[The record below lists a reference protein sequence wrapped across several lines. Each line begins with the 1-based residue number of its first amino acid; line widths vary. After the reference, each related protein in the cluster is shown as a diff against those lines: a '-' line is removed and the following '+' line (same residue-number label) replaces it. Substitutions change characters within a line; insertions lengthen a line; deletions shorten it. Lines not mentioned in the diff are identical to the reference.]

1 MAQENKE
8 RQASMTKKISIARA
22 LKEKNRIAGR
32 LALLRDRINKENSV
46 EKRIPRSVDVRA
58 VFEEARATERRL
70 IAIKAAISV
79 ANAPI
84 VAKIIELEETKS
96 EIVWLRQLDAKEG
109 IFEQCGD
116 YRRYGAAHAVNE
128 YNAIIPQSEVNDMA
142 DALQKHAE
150 KLQDELDEFN
160 ASTRIEV
167 DIGD

>member
-32 LALLRDRINKENSV
+32 LALLRNRISGENSL
-46 EKRIPRSVDVRA
+46 EKRIPRSVDVKA

-70 IAIKAAISV
+70 IAVKAAISV

-96 EIVWLRQLDAKEG
+96 EIAWLKTLDTREG
-109 IFEQCGD
+109 TFESGGD
-116 YRRYGAAHAVNE
+116 FGRYGPAHAVNE
-128 YNAIIPQSEVNDMA
+128 YNAVIPQSEVNDML
-142 DALQKHAE
+142 DSLQKHAE